1 MSVSK
6 QYLSVNDHSRE
17 LSGLKYIYS
26 VVSRRAGG
34 LSIGIN
40 LNVNNACNWQC
51 IYCEIPNLTR
61 GSPPPIELDVL
72 ENELRFFLHEII
84 HGDYM
89 EKNVAI
95 EDRHLKDIAFSGN
108 GEPTSAEEFP
118 QVILIVKK
126 ILQEFDLLHKIKIRL
141 ITNGSLMH
149 QASVLKSIEMLE
161 EINGEVWFKV
171 DAATEETIK
180 TINQVNLKPNQILER
195 LLNTANICPT
205 FVQTCIFM
213 IDGKSPDE
221 KDIDAYIELINK
233 AKKNIKGVHLYG
245 LARPSLQPRAKDLGR
260 ISEDELQNIAKKL
273 LSLNIPQSAIN
284 SI

>member
-6 QYLSVNDHSRE
+6 QYLSIHDHSRE

-273 LSLNIPQSAIN
+273 LSLNIPTTVSY
-284 SI
+284 

>member
-6 QYLSVNDHSRE
+6 QYLSIHDHSRE

-26 VVSRRAGG
+26 VISRRAGG

-72 ENELRFFLHEII
+72 ENELRLFLHDII

-89 EKNVAI
+89 ERHVAI

-108 GEPTSAEEFP
+108 GEPTSAAEFP

-149 QASVLKSIEMLE
+149 EASVLKSIKMLE
-161 EINGEVWFKV
+161 KINGEVWFKV

-213 IDGKSPDE
+213 INGKSPDD
-221 KDIDAYIELINK
+221 KDINAYVELINK
-233 AKKNIKGVHLYG
+233 AKKIIKGVHLYG

-260 ISEDELQNIAKKL
+260 ISEEELKNIAKKL
-273 LSLNIPQSAIN
+273 IDLNIPTTVSY
-284 SI
+284 

>member
-6 QYLSVNDHSRE
+6 QYLSIHDHSRE

-26 VVSRRAGG
+26 VISRRAGG

-72 ENELRFFLHEII
+72 ENELRLFLHDII

-89 EKNVAI
+89 QKNVAI

-108 GEPTSAEEFP
+108 GEPTSAAEFP

-149 QASVLKSIEMLE
+149 EASVLKSIEMLE

-180 TINQVNLKPNQILER
+180 TVNQVNLKPNQILER

-213 IDGKSPDE
+213 INGKSPDD

-233 AKKNIKGVHLYG
+233 AKKIIKGVHLYG
-245 LARPSLQPRAKDLGR
+245 LARPSLQPRAGDLGR
-260 ISEDELQNIAKKL
+260 ISEEELKNIAKKL
-273 LSLNIPQSAIN
+273 IGLNIPTTVSY
-284 SI
+284 

>member
-6 QYLSVNDHSRE
+6 QYLSIHDHSRE

-26 VVSRRAGG
+26 VISRRAGG

-72 ENELRFFLHEII
+72 ENELRLFLHDII

-89 EKNVAI
+89 QKNVAI

-108 GEPTSAEEFP
+108 GEPTSAAEFP

-149 QASVLKSIEMLE
+149 EASVLKSIKMLE
-161 EINGEVWFKV
+161 KINGEVWFKV

-213 IDGKSPDE
+213 INGKSPDD
-221 KDIDAYIELINK
+221 KDINAYVELINK
-233 AKKNIKGVHLYG
+233 AKKIIKGVHLYG
-245 LARPSLQPRAKDLGR
+245 LARPSLQPRAGDLGR
-260 ISEDELQNIAKKL
+260 ISEQVLKKIAKKL
-273 LSLNIPQSAIN
+273 IDLNIPTTVSY
-284 SI
+284 

>member
-6 QYLSVNDHSRE
+6 QYLSIHDHSRE

-26 VVSRRAGG
+26 VISRRAGG
-34 LSIGIN
+34 LSIGVN

-72 ENELRFFLHEII
+72 EDELRFFLHEII

-108 GEPTSAEEFP
+108 GEPTSADEFP

-126 ILQEFDLLHKIKIRL
+126 ILEEFNLLHKIKIRL

-149 QASVLKSIEMLE
+149 KESVLEGIQVLAKM
-161 EINGEVWFKV
+161 NGEVWFKV
-171 DAATEETIK
+171 DAALEENSK
-180 TINQVNLKPNQILER
+180 VINQVNIKPQQAIDRLKRCSE
-195 LLNTANICPT
+195 ICPT
-205 FVQTCIFM
+205 FVQTCIFT
-213 IDGKSPDE
+213 IDNKEPNNKE
-221 KDIDAYIELINK
+221 IDAYIKLIDS
-233 AKKNIKGVHLYG
+233 AKKSIKGVHLYG
-245 LARPSLQPRAKDLGR
+245 IARPSLQPEANRLGR
-260 ISEDELQNIAKKL
+260 VNINVLENIADQL
-273 LSLNIPQSAIN
+273 HNNGIESTVSY
-284 SI
+284 

>member
-1 MSVSK
+1 MAVSK
-6 QYLSVNDHSRE
+6 QYLSIHDHSRE

-26 VVSRRAGG
+26 VISRRAGG
-34 LSIGIN
+34 LSIGVN

-72 ENELRFFLHEII
+72 EDELRFFLHEII

-126 ILQEFDLLHKIKIRL
+126 ILEEFNLLHKIKIRL

-149 QASVLKSIEMLE
+149 KESVLEGIQVLAKM
-161 EINGEVWFKV
+161 NGEVWFKV
-171 DAATEETIK
+171 DAALEENSK
-180 TINQVNLKPNQILER
+180 VINQVNIKPQQAIDRLKRCSE
-195 LLNTANICPT
+195 ICPT
-205 FVQTCIFM
+205 FVQTCIFT
-213 IDGKSPDE
+213 IDNKEPNNKE
-221 KDIDAYIELINK
+221 IDAYIKLIDS
-233 AKKNIKGVHLYG
+233 AKKSIKGVHLYG
-245 LARPSLQPRAKDLGR
+245 IARPSMQPEAYRLGR
-260 ISEDELQNIAKKL
+260 VNINVLENIADQL
-273 LSLNIPQSAIN
+273 HNNGIESTVSY
-284 SI
+284 

>member
-6 QYLSVNDHSRE
+6 QYLSIHDHSRE

-26 VVSRRAGG
+26 VISRRAGG
-34 LSIGIN
+34 LSIGVN
-40 LNVNNACNWQC
+40 LNINNACNWQC

-72 ENELRFFLHEII
+72 EDELRFFLHEII

-126 ILQEFDLLHKIKIRL
+126 ILEEFNLLHKIKIRL

-149 QASVLKSIEMLE
+149 KESVLEGIQVLAKM
-161 EINGEVWFKV
+161 NGEVWFKV
-171 DAATEETIK
+171 DAALEESTK
-180 TINQVNLKPNQILER
+180 VINQVNIKPQQAIDRLKRCSE
-195 LLNTANICPT
+195 ICPT
-205 FVQTCIFM
+205 FVQTCIFT
-213 IDGKSPDE
+213 IDNKEPNNKE
-221 KDIDAYIELINK
+221 IDAYIKLIDS
-233 AKKNIKGVHLYG
+233 AKKSIKGVHLYG
-245 LARPSLQPRAKDLGR
+245 IARPSMQPEAYRLGR
-260 ISEDELQNIAKKL
+260 VNINVLENIADQL
-273 LSLNIPQSAIN
+273 HNNGIESTVSY
-284 SI
+284 

>member
-6 QYLSVNDHSRE
+6 QYLSIHDHSRE

-26 VVSRRAGG
+26 VISRRAGG
-34 LSIGIN
+34 LSVGIN

-61 GSPPPIELDVL
+61 GTPPPIELDVL
-72 ENELRFFLHEII
+72 EEELRFFLHEII

-89 EKNVAI
+89 EKNVSA

-118 QVILIVKK
+118 EVISIVKK
-126 ILQEFDLLHKIKIRL
+126 LLEEFNLLHKLKIRL

-149 QASVLKSIEMLE
+149 QTSVIKSVEMLN

-171 DAATEETIK
+171 DAATEESIK
-180 TINQVNLKPNQILER
+180 TINQVNLKPHQILER
-195 LLNTANICPT
+195 LKMSTNVCLT
-205 FVQTCIFM
+205 FVQTCIFS
-213 IDGKSPDE
+213 IQGKGPSE
-221 KDIDAYIELINK
+221 KDIKAYVDLINEV
-233 AKKNIKGVHLYG
+233 KNNIQGVHLYG
-245 LARPSLQPRAKDLGR
+245 LARPSLQPLAKNLAR
-260 ISEDELQNIAKKL
+260 VDEATLENIAKKL
-273 LSLNIPQSAIN
+273 RSLDIKTTVSY
-284 SI
+284 

>member
-6 QYLSVNDHSRE
+6 QYLSIHDHSRE
-17 LSGLKYIYS
+17 LSGVKYIYS
-26 VVSRRAGG
+26 VISRRAGG

-72 ENELRFFLHEII
+72 ENELRLFLHDII

-89 EKNVAI
+89 ERHVAI

-108 GEPTSAEEFP
+108 GEPTSAAEFP

-149 QASVLKSIEMLE
+149 EASVLKSIEMLE

-213 IDGKSPDE
+213 INGKSPDD
-221 KDIDAYIELINK
+221 KDINAYVELINK
-233 AKKNIKGVHLYG
+233 AKKIIKGVHLYG
-245 LARPSLQPRAKDLGR
+245 LARPSLQPRARDLGR
-260 ISEDELQNIAKKL
+260 ISEQVLKNIAKKL
-273 LSLNIPQSAIN
+273 IDLNIPTTVSY
-284 SI
+284 

>member
-6 QYLSVNDHSRE
+6 QYLSIHDHSRE

-26 VVSRRAGG
+26 VISRRAGG
-34 LSIGIN
+34 LSIGVN

-72 ENELRFFLHEII
+72 EDELRFFLHEII

-126 ILQEFDLLHKIKIRL
+126 ILVEFNLLHKIKIRL

-149 QASVLKSIEMLE
+149 KESVLEGIQVLAKM
-161 EINGEVWFKV
+161 NGEVWFKV
-171 DAATEETIK
+171 DAALEENSK
-180 TINQVNLKPNQILER
+180 VINQVNIKPQQAIDRLKRCSE
-195 LLNTANICPT
+195 ICPT
-205 FVQTCIFM
+205 FVQTCIFT
-213 IDGKSPDE
+213 IDNKEPNNKE
-221 KDIDAYIELINK
+221 IDAYIKLIDS
-233 AKKNIKGVHLYG
+233 AKKSIKGVHLYG
-245 LARPSLQPRAKDLGR
+245 IARPSMQPEAYRLGR
-260 ISEDELQNIAKKL
+260 VNINVLENIADQL
-273 LSLNIPQSAIN
+273 HNNGIESTVSY
-284 SI
+284 

>member
-6 QYLSVNDHSRE
+6 QYLSIHDHSRE

-26 VVSRRAGG
+26 VISRRAGG

-72 ENELRFFLHEII
+72 ENELRLFLHDII

-89 EKNVAI
+89 ERNVAI

-108 GEPTSAEEFP
+108 GEPTSAAEFP

-126 ILQEFDLLHKIKIRL
+126 ILQEYDLLHKIKIRL

-149 QASVLKSIEMLE
+149 EASVLKSIEMLE

-180 TINQVNLKPNQILER
+180 IINQVNLKPNQILER

-213 IDGKSPDE
+213 INGKSPDD

-233 AKKNIKGVHLYG
+233 AKKIIKGVHLYG
-245 LARPSLQPRAKDLGR
+245 LARPSLQPRARDLER
-260 ISEDELQNIAKKL
+260 ISEEELKNIAKKL
-273 LSLNIPQSAIN
+273 IGLNIPTTVSY
-284 SI
+284 

>member
-6 QYLSVNDHSRE
+6 QYLSIHDHSRE

-26 VVSRRAGG
+26 VISRRAGG
-34 LSIGIN
+34 LSIGVN
-40 LNVNNACNWQC
+40 LNINNACNWQC

-72 ENELRFFLHEII
+72 EDELRFFLHEII

-126 ILQEFDLLHKIKIRL
+126 ILEEFNLLHKIKIRL

-149 QASVLKSIEMLE
+149 KESVLEGIQVLAKM
-161 EINGEVWFKV
+161 NGEVWFKV
-171 DAATEETIK
+171 DAALEESTK
-180 TINQVNLKPNQILER
+180 LINQVNIKPQQAIDRLKRCSE
-195 LLNTANICPT
+195 ICPT
-205 FVQTCIFM
+205 FVQTCIFT
-213 IDGKSPDE
+213 IDNKEPNNKE
-221 KDIDAYIELINK
+221 IDAYIKLIDS
-233 AKKNIKGVHLYG
+233 AKKSIKGVHLYG
-245 LARPSLQPRAKDLGR
+245 IARPSMQPEAYRLGR
-260 ISEDELQNIAKKL
+260 VNINVLENIADQL
-273 LSLNIPQSAIN
+273 HNNGIESTVSY
-284 SI
+284 

>member
-6 QYLSVNDHSRE
+6 QYLSIHDHSRE

-26 VVSRRAGG
+26 VISRRAGG

-72 ENELRFFLHEII
+72 ENELRLFLHDII

-89 EKNVAI
+89 ERNVAI

-108 GEPTSAEEFP
+108 GEPTSAAEFP

-149 QASVLKSIEMLE
+149 EASVLKSIEMLE

-180 TINQVNLKPNQILER
+180 TVNQVNLKPNQILER

-213 IDGKSPDE
+213 INGKSPDD
-221 KDIDAYIELINK
+221 KDINAYVELINK
-233 AKKNIKGVHLYG
+233 AKKIIKGVHLYG
-245 LARPSLQPRAKDLGR
+245 LARPSLQPRARDLGR
-260 ISEDELQNIAKKL
+260 ISEQVLKNIAKKL
-273 LSLNIPQSAIN
+273 IDLNIPTTVSY
-284 SI
+284 

>member
-6 QYLSVNDHSRE
+6 QYLSIHDHSRE

-26 VVSRRAGG
+26 VISRRAGG
-34 LSIGIN
+34 LSVGIN

-61 GSPPPIELDVL
+61 GTPPPIELDVL

-89 EKNVAI
+89 EKNVSI

-126 ILQEFDLLHKIKIRL
+126 ILQEFGLLHKIKIRL

-149 QASVLKSIEMLE
+149 QDSVLKSIELLK
-161 EINGEVWFKV
+161 EINGEIWFKV

-205 FVQTCIFM
+205 FVQTCIFK
-213 IDGKSPDE
+213 IDGKNPDE
-221 KDIDAYIELINK
+221 KDINAYIELINK

-260 ISEDELQNIAKKL
+260 ISEEELQSIAKKL
-273 LSLNIPQSAIN
+273 LDLNIPTTVSY
-284 SI
+284 

>member
-6 QYLSVNDHSRE
+6 QYLSIHDHSRE

-26 VVSRRAGG
+26 VISRRAGG
-34 LSIGIN
+34 LSIGVN
-40 LNVNNACNWQC
+40 LNINNACNWQC

-72 ENELRFFLHEII
+72 EDELRFFLHEII

-126 ILQEFDLLHKIKIRL
+126 ILEEFNLLHKIKIRL

-149 QASVLKSIEMLE
+149 KESVLEGIQVLASM
-161 EINGEVWFKV
+161 NGEVWFKV
-171 DAATEETIK
+171 DAGLEESTK
-180 TINQVNLKPNQILER
+180 VINQVNIKPQQAIDRLKRCSE
-195 LLNTANICPT
+195 ICPT
-205 FVQTCIFM
+205 FVQTCIFT
-213 IDGKSPDE
+213 IDNKEPNNKE
-221 KDIDAYIELINK
+221 IDAYIKLIDS
-233 AKKNIKGVHLYG
+233 AKKSIKGVHLYG
-245 LARPSLQPRAKDLGR
+245 IARPSMQPEAYRLGR
-260 ISEDELQNIAKKL
+260 VNINVLKNIADQL
-273 LSLNIPQSAIN
+273 HNNGIESTVSY
-284 SI
+284 

>member
-6 QYLSVNDHSRE
+6 QYLSIHDHSRE

-26 VVSRRAGG
+26 VISRRAGG
-34 LSIGIN
+34 LSIGVN

-72 ENELRFFLHEII
+72 EDELRFFLHEII

-95 EDRHLKDIAFSGN
+95 DDRHLKDIAFSGN

-118 QVILIVKK
+118 QIILIVKK
-126 ILQEFDLLHKIKIRL
+126 VLEEFNLLHKIKLRL

-149 QASVLKSIEMLE
+149 QSPVIKSVEMLK

-171 DAATEETIK
+171 DAVTEESIQI
-180 TINQVNLKPNQILER
+180 INQVNLKRHQILER
-195 LLNTANICPT
+195 LKNCATACPT
-205 FVQTCIFM
+205 FVQTCIFS
-213 IDGKSPDE
+213 IDGKNPSE
-221 KDIDAYIELINK
+221 KDIDAYVQLMSE
-233 AKKNIKGVHLYG
+233 IKSDIQGVHIYG
-245 LARPSLQPRAKDLGR
+245 LARPSLQPQAKRLGR
-260 ISEDELQNIAKKL
+260 ISEEVLEGIAKKL
-273 LSLNIPQSAIN
+273 RYLQIETTVSF
-284 SI
+284 

>member
-118 QVILIVKK
+118 RVILIVKK

-273 LSLNIPQSAIN
+273 LSLNIPTTVSY
-284 SI
+284 

>member
-6 QYLSVNDHSRE
+6 QYLSIHDHSRE

-26 VVSRRAGG
+26 VISRRAGG

-72 ENELRFFLHEII
+72 ENELRLFLHDII

-89 EKNVAI
+89 ERNVAI

-108 GEPTSAEEFP
+108 GEPTSAAEFP

-149 QASVLKSIEMLE
+149 EASVLKSIKMLE
-161 EINGEVWFKV
+161 KINGEVWFKV

-213 IDGKSPDE
+213 INGKSPDD
-221 KDIDAYIELINK
+221 KDINAYVELINK
-233 AKKNIKGVHLYG
+233 AKKIIKGVHLYG
-245 LARPSLQPRAKDLGR
+245 LARPSLQPRARDLGR
-260 ISEDELQNIAKKL
+260 ISEQVLKNIAKKL
-273 LSLNIPQSAIN
+273 IDLNIPTTVSY
-284 SI
+284 

>member
-6 QYLSVNDHSRE
+6 QYLSIHDHSRE

-26 VVSRRAGG
+26 VISRRAGG
-34 LSIGIN
+34 LSIGVN

-72 ENELRFFLHEII
+72 EDELRFFLHEII

-118 QVILIVKK
+118 QIILIVKK
-126 ILQEFDLLHKIKIRL
+126 VLEEFNLLHKIKLRL

-149 QASVLKSIEMLE
+149 QSPVIKSVEMLK

-171 DAATEETIK
+171 DAVTEESIQI
-180 TINQVNLKPNQILER
+180 INQVNLKRHQILER
-195 LLNTANICPT
+195 LKNCATACPT
-205 FVQTCIFM
+205 FVQTCIFS
-213 IDGKSPDE
+213 IDGKNPSE
-221 KDIDAYIELINK
+221 KDIDAYVQLMSE
-233 AKKNIKGVHLYG
+233 IKSDIQGVHIYG
-245 LARPSLQPRAKDLGR
+245 LARPSLQPQAKRLGR
-260 ISEDELQNIAKKL
+260 IST
-273 LSLNIPQSAIN
+273 SS
-284 SI
+284 

>member
-6 QYLSVNDHSRE
+6 QYLSIHDHSRE

-72 ENELRFFLHEII
+72 ENELRLFLHDII

-89 EKNVAI
+89 ERNVAI

-108 GEPTSAEEFP
+108 GEPTSAAEFP

-149 QASVLKSIEMLE
+149 EASVLKSIEMLE

-180 TINQVNLKPNQILER
+180 TVNQVNLKPNQILER

-205 FVQTCIFM
+205 FVQTCVFM
-213 IDGKSPDE
+213 INGKSPND

-233 AKKNIKGVHLYG
+233 AKKIIKGVHLYG
-245 LARPSLQPRAKDLGR
+245 LARPSLQPRAGDLGR
-260 ISEDELQNIAKKL
+260 ISEEELKNIAKKL
-273 LSLNIPQSAIN
+273 IGLNIPTTVSY
-284 SI
+284 

>member
-6 QYLSVNDHSRE
+6 QYLSIHDHSRE

-26 VVSRRAGG
+26 VISRRAGG
-34 LSIGIN
+34 LSIGVN

-72 ENELRFFLHEII
+72 EDELRFFLHEII

-126 ILQEFDLLHKIKIRL
+126 ILEEFNLLHKIKIRL

-149 QASVLKSIEMLE
+149 KESVLEGIQVLAKM
-161 EINGEVWFKV
+161 NGEVWFKV
-171 DAATEETIK
+171 DAGLEENTK
-180 TINQVNLKPNQILER
+180 VINQVNIKPQQAIDRLKRCSE
-195 LLNTANICPT
+195 ICPT
-205 FVQTCIFM
+205 FVQTCIFT
-213 IDGKSPDE
+213 IDNKEPNNKE
-221 KDIDAYIELINK
+221 IDAYIKLLDS
-233 AKKNIKGVHLYG
+233 AKKSIKGVHLYG
-245 LARPSLQPRAKDLGR
+245 IARPSMQPEAYRLGR
-260 ISEDELQNIAKKL
+260 VNINVLENIADQL
-273 LSLNIPQSAIN
+273 HNNGIESTVSY
-284 SI
+284 

>member
-6 QYLSVNDHSRE
+6 QYLSIHDHSRE

-26 VVSRRAGG
+26 VISRRAGG

-72 ENELRFFLHEII
+72 ENELRLFLHDII
-84 HGDYM
+84 HGDFM
-89 EKNVAI
+89 ERNVAI

-108 GEPTSAEEFP
+108 GEPTSAAEFP

-149 QASVLKSIEMLE
+149 EASVLKSIEMLE

-213 IDGKSPDE
+213 INGKSPDD
-221 KDIDAYIELINK
+221 KDINAYVELINK
-233 AKKNIKGVHLYG
+233 AKKIIKGVHLYG
-245 LARPSLQPRAKDLGR
+245 LARPSLQPRAGDLGR
-260 ISEDELQNIAKKL
+260 ISEDELKNIAKKL
-273 LSLNIPQSAIN
+273 IGLNIPTTVSY
-284 SI
+284 